1 MSQAAV
7 DDAVA
12 GVGGRTGRSSDMVNL
27 QVPAASADATEH
39 ADWLELTAV
48 TAADLDSSTQADLAT
63 AIRRTGSIDAMHD
76 PEKPDDDEPLDSLV
90 EREDEEL
97 ERVADAAFEELER
110 RWEYL
115 GDAYPFSVDGALRA
129 DVHAAASPYVFLTAL
144 THFGLQTDVAPE
156 SAASLFELVSEA
168 ALVEYLGGA
177 SAQSYPFGF
186 PRRDSPRAFR
196 DAGNDPC
203 RELGEGVECGVS
215 RAQRRTPRMQSST
228 SWCGCRTATIVRT
241 SGACLA
247 SVQLERTG
255 GQDRNELQPVD
266 FCKTWLRVRSLRMTS
281 SRGVLRSE
289 RRSRNA
295 TGIKFPPVID
305 GFSLTA

>member
-1 MSQAAV
+1 
-7 DDAVA
+7 
-12 GVGGRTGRSSDMVNL
+12 
-27 QVPAASADATEH
+27 
-39 ADWLELTAV
+39 
-48 TAADLDSSTQADLAT
+48 
-63 AIRRTGSIDAMHD
+63 MHD

-196 DAGNDPC
+196 DAVNDLC

-215 RAQRRTPRMQSST
+215 RAQ
-228 SWCGCRTATIVRT
+228 TANAKDAKLDLVVWVPFGDDRQNQLSVFGQCAT
-241 SGACLA
+241 GADW
-247 SVQLERTG
+247 R
-255 GQDRNELQPVD
+255 DKINELQPVD
-266 FCKTWLRVRSLRMTS
+266 FCKTWLREQPAMTPLVAFFVPRQIEERYWYQVSASDRRILFDRLRIARSLRGLNEELAGRCAAWTES
-281 SRGVLRSE
+281 
-289 RRSRNA
+289 
-295 TGIKFPPVID
+295 VI
-305 GFSLTA
+305 S